1 MKRSTFLNLSGR
13 TALVAVMA
21 SLLGACASIPA
32 PTTVAATIAQT
43 PSLSTL
49 NGLVKSAGLTETLN
63 GTGPFTVFA
72 PSNEAFKAVPAKTM
86 EVLAKD
92 PMTLKSVLTYHVMS
106 GKSTSTS
113 IKNSKATT
121 MNGAE
126 VELSRAGDMITIES
140 AVVTQADLA
149 ASNGVV
155 HIIDTVLIPPVK
167 K

>member
-1 MKRSTFLNLSGR
+1 MNRSTFLNLSGR
-13 TALVAVMA
+13 TTLVAVIA
-21 SLLGACASIPA
+21 TLLGACASVPA
-32 PTTVAATIAQT
+32 PATVGATIAQT

-49 NGLVKSAGLTETLN
+49 NGLVKSAGLTETLD
-63 GTGPFTVFA
+63 GAGPFTVFA

-86 EVLAKD
+86 EALAKD
-92 PMTLKSVLTYHVMS
+92 PVALKSVLTFHVVS
-106 GKSTSTS
+106 GKSTAAA

-126 VELSRAGDMITIES
+126 VELSRAGDMVTIES

-149 ASNGVV
+149 ASNGLV
-155 HIIDTVLIPPVK
+155 HIVDTVLIPPVK